1 MNIRLFI
8 DLKNKKFLLRLIGWF
23 IWEFADLSK
32 LSDEI
37 YEQEDSLQLFRKANE
52 ARFFFL
58 W

>member
-1 MNIRLFI
+1 MNIRFFI

-37 YEQEDSLQLFRKANE
+37 YEQEDSLRLF
-52 ARFFFL
+52 